1 MTKILHIPSG
11 QYIYFVSSGD
21 NILEHSQY
29 STYDRE
35 ALLALIASCRFCLQI
50 KGEPLQ
56 TRGINEFEFIEDDI
70 TKEAPEEN
78 IWVAIDD

>member
-21 NILEHSQY
+21 NILEHSHF

-35 ALLALIASCRFCLQI
+35 ALLALIASYGFHLQI
-50 KGEPLQ
+50 KGEPFFQ

-78 IWVAIDD
+78 I